1 MGLFDFL
8 EGVCNFAA
16 VVAEESAILF
26 QGVAEDTKQLGD
38 ELLHCY
44 DDNYKSPY
52 AVKHEAAEI
61 IQRAD
66 DKLYRAQE
74 RYRRHMDRVGKL
86 LGSNLNHKT
95 RLYGRLNGLQTRR
108 NVASIVSFAEMNS
121 PAFLNKVD
129 IQLGEMLGIFGGEL
143 RRDAA
148 NSYLEDA
155 KDYKIAVQGEIA
167 RIDRYDA
174 KLSALEQQ
182 LLVEETLLHTLEQ
195 QIEWKTQAQCCE
207 MANLIRR
214 LLDTAMLNAN
224 GDLKNDYLA
233 AYETLQR
240 LN

>member
-26 QGVAEDTKQLGD
+26 EGVAEDAKQLGD

-61 IQRAD
+61 IQHAD

-74 RYRRHMDRVGKL
+74 RYRRHMERVRKL
-86 LGSNLNHKT
+86 LGSNINHKT
-95 RLYGRLNGLQTRR
+95 RLYGRLNGLQTRS
-108 NVASIVSFAEMNS
+108 NVASILSFTEMCS

-129 IQLGEMLGIFGGEL
+129 FQIGEMLGIFGGEL

-195 QIEWKTQAQCCE
+195 QIEWKTQAQCYE